1 MIELSLIIALFPM
14 LFVYWFRYA
23 VRMLLSENEAA
34 EPKTVL
40 TRLSLMETRETWRQ
54 WGELPLDRLHQAL
67 EKEYRLLEYLLD
79 HAAGLRLRP
88 TEIYLLTLDYR
99 LMRLRFRLTRNASAA
114 HAHRALE
121 EMARILGY
129 IAYKMRKRSDRLW
142 QA

>member
-1 MIELSLIIALFPM
+1 MPESILIIVFSLV
-14 LFVYWFRYA
+14 LLVYWFRYA
-23 VRMLLSENEAA
+23 VRRLLSENQAE
-34 EPKTVL
+34 EPKAAISQ
-40 TRLSLMETRETWRQ
+40 LSLMETRETWRQ

>member
-40 TRLSLMETRETWRQ
+40 TRLSLMETRETWRR

-67 EKEYRLLEYLLD
+67 EKEYRLLGYLLN

-88 TEIYLLTLDYR
+88 IEVYLLTLDYR
-99 LMRLRFRLTRNASAA
+99 LMRLWFLLTRDASTAQ
-114 HAHRALE
+114 AHRALD
-121 EMARILGY
+121 EMARILSY
-129 IAYKMRKRSDRLW
+129 IAYQMSKRTDRLSR
-142 QA
+142 A